1 MLTILRVNVLMKTNN
16 NSNSNSFI
24 NMKTVTKNLYIDGDY
39 GSIERYGN
47 VRRDDSEVKRMT
59 MDFNQYV
66 TNAPPVEK
74 WSEKNNMLS
83 FSPECVVSEEVKT
96 LKSNEEEEGLSY
108 KKEHAVLDRF
118 VSECRDSKTH
128 NGQ

>member
-1 MLTILRVNVLMKTNN
+1 
-16 NSNSNSFI
+16 
-24 NMKTVTKNLYIDGDY
+24 MKTVTKNLYIDGDY

-47 VRRDDSEVKRMT
+47 VSRDDSEMKRMT
-59 MDFNQYV
+59 MDFNQYL

-108 KKEHAVLDRF
+108 KKEIVFYKVINSFPKIVGSKLSSGIEDVSYTLDMN
-118 VSECRDSKTH
+118 ELKD
-128 NGQ
+128 